1 LKDKVDLELLQ
12 EASRLKRRGQAMNRP
27 IAQKKVSER
36 WVSYWPERERPR
48 ERLISEGPEKM
59 TDAELLAIFLRVGVK
74 GMSVVELSRKLLGEF
89 GNLRGLFGASDE
101 DLRKI
106 KGMGTAKIATLRA
119 IAALSKRWLEEK
131 VQQRSLVECS
141 KDVHDLL
148 AQSFRD
154 LKQEVFSIVFLDT
167 KHRVLKTEEMFRG
180 TINTASVFPREVVK
194 RALDL
199 GAAAIIAV
207 HNHPSGNPEPSA
219 DDRRV
224 TEDLKKACQFMEISL
239 LDHIVVGSN
248 GYFSFADRRM
258 M

>member
-1 LKDKVDLELLQ
+1 
-12 EASRLKRRGQAMNRP
+12 MNRP
-27 IAQKKVSER
+27 AIQKKVSEK
-36 WVSYWPERERPR
+36 WVSYWPESERPR
-48 ERLISEGPEKM
+48 ERLVNEGPDKL
-59 TDAELLAIFLRVGVK
+59 TDAELLAIFLRVGVR
-74 GMSVVELSRKLLGEF
+74 GMSVVELSRKLLHEF
-89 GNLRGLFGASDE
+89 GSLRGLFSARDE

-119 IAALSKRWLEEK
+119 IGALSKRWLEEE
-131 VQQRSLVECS
+131 VQQGSFVECS
-141 KDVHDLL
+141 KHVHDLL

-154 LKQEVFSIVFLDT
+154 LKQEVFSVVFLDT
-167 KHRVLKTEEMFRG
+167 KHRVLKIEELFRG

-224 TEDLKKACQFMEISL
+224 TEDLKKACQLMEISL

-248 GYFSFADRRM
+248 GYFSFADKRM
-258 M
+258 L